1 MPSTV
6 RPFGVAAEKKRGRRF
21 FLCHAAH
28 EHDRVYMENM
38 GEFLGR
44 LGVPYEIVEFEAPGQ
59 RPELRQLLDD
69 AIGVLGLNSQLDH
82 CWLGDENFIDA
93 AARQNVPVVHWIVDH
108 PSARWREFI
117 RATEVNSRFLF
128 VSASC
133 ESYFRRHVL
142 AKARTAW
149 TAGVGPN
156 WRSRLDQSSWWTF
169 RKRDID
175 CLVALNLKRLGRT
188 MTDVEVEHNVLE
200 LPVRDAV
207 AEAVEHAWHDLDN
220 PLEMHLER
228 ALARRLLELSNA
240 EFHHC
245 FGIVDDT
252 AQIRRRLK
260 IFEVASRFPVLVQT
274 DTPPQSLLSAD
285 LPTDAEATSMPA
297 TIERMKS
304 CRSVLSASFTND
316 MLHDRTQNALNAG
329 CVAIV
334 EDTPIH
340 RRLFRH
346 GKNALLFRYDD
357 DSLADCL
364 DLVCHRRF
372 RAYRIARAG
381 FALRDHPGIRFGGFD
396 NAVYLMRE

>member
-1 MPSTV
+1 
-6 RPFGVAAEKKRGRRF
+6 
-21 FLCHAAH
+21 
-28 EHDRVYMENM
+28 MENM

-59 RPELRQLLDD
+59 RPELRQILDD

-108 PSARWREFI
+108 PSARWREFT
-117 RATEVNSRFLF
+117 RATEINSRFLF

-142 AKARTAW
+142 ARARTAW

-169 RKRDID
+169 RKRDIG

-188 MTDVEVEHNVLE
+188 MTDVEVEHNALE
-200 LPVRDAV
+200 LPVHDAV

-285 LPTDAEATSMPA
+285 LPTVRTDSEATSMPA
-297 TIERMKS
+297 TIKRMKS

-396 NAVYLMRE
+396 NAVYLMWE